1 MAIYQWV
8 GGHTGY
14 TGANSGYSVTGG
26 GASGTSPRWTHPIS
40 GITSDQ
46 GDHWFSPYFWGNT
59 KNWKRAISVT
69 GSFGFYNYVDT
80 TTLPKGGDTVWFS
93 GSYTGLSGQSTQTY
107 SVSCLYGGMSG
118 DGFTASGATA
128 WAGGYTAGSGGHGNI
143 AFTVYTTFQPTTH
156 PNPLLRTGEIGVG
169 ANIYGDFSSFSP
181 LKIRTSQFTV
191 NDFSTSTTGGA
202 KIALHNI
209 ASDVGAFGLYKS
221 NAYNDFTYGVAFLKG
236 NWEWISQNG
245 GSVFVTDVT
254 QTNGGYYSIYGYPVR
269 FSASATTAIGE
280 YNIYPTSLLSGGY
293 IWGNYGSQAIIRI
306 GKYLGNAPITL
317 GSLGDGGNPTYT
329 ELNLG
334 AISVTGAGSSS
345 PNIKLATCQIEYL
358 KCENAQIGVSELVTR
373 FDYPIIRDGY
383 MKAGTLDMSHPTDPS
398 WANFL
403 LAYAGGDNGLR
414 FDSSDVVIKPYIGAS
429 LKTGT
434 VEGITG

>member
-14 TGANSGYSVTGG
+14 TGTNSGWNGSTASSV
-26 GASGTSPRWTHPIS
+26 WTS
-40 GITSDQ
+40 GIDGTTSSA
-46 GDHWFSPYFWGNT
+46 GDFVFGPYFWGNT
-59 KNWKRAISVT
+59 KNWKKVLSVT
-69 GSFGFYNYVDT
+69 GSFGYLNYADT
-80 TTLPKGGDTVWFS
+80 TTLPKGGDTVWFG
-93 GSYTGLSGQSTQTY
+93 GSYTGPSGQQTQTY

-143 AFTVYTTFQPTTH
+143 AFTVYNTFRPTTH
-156 PNPLLRTGEIGVG
+156 PSLRIRTGEIGVG

-181 LKIRTSQFTV
+181 LKIRTSQFTF

-202 KIALHNI
+202 DIALHNI
-209 ASDVGAFGLYKS
+209 ASSVGGFGLYKPS
-221 NAYNDFTYGVAFLKG
+221 TYNDFTHGVAFLKG
-236 NWEWISQNG
+236 NWEYIYQNG

-254 QTNGGYYSIYGYPVR
+254 QSNGGYFAVYGHPVR

-280 YNIYPTSLLSGGY
+280 YNIYATSLLSGGY

-329 ELNLG
+329 ELALG
-334 AISVTGAGSSS
+334 AWSATGAASPS
-345 PNIKLATCQIEYL
+345 PNIKLATCQIDYL
-358 KCENAQIGVSELVTR
+358 KCEDAQIGVSELVTR

-403 LAYAGGDNGLR
+403 LAYAPGDNGLR
-414 FDSSDVVIKPYIGAS
+414 FDSNDVVIKPYIGAS
-429 LKTGT
+429 LKTGA
-434 VEGITG
+434 VEGLTG

>member
-26 GASGTSPRWTHPIS
+26 GTGTSPRWTHPIS

-46 GDHWFSPYFWGNT
+46 GDHWFGPYFWGNT
-59 KNWKRAISVT
+59 KNWKKAISVT

-93 GSYTGLSGQSTQTY
+93 GGYTGASGQATQTY

-143 AFTVYTTFQPTTH
+143 AFTVYSTFKPTTH

-181 LKIRTSQFTV
+181 LKIRTSQFTF

-202 KIALHNI
+202 DIALYNI
-209 ASDVGAFGLYKS
+209 ASAVGGFGLYKP
-221 NAYNDFTYGVAFLKG
+221 NTYNDFTHGVAFLKG
-236 NWEWISQNG
+236 NWEYIYQNG

-254 QTNGGYYSIYGYPVR
+254 QSNGGYFAVYGHPVR

-306 GKYLGNAPITL
+306 GGYSGNAPITL
-317 GSLGDGGNPTYT
+317 GSLNDGSNPTYT
-329 ELNLG
+329 ELALG
-334 AISVTGAGSSS
+334 AYSATGAGSSP
-345 PNIKLATCQIEYL
+345 PNIKLATCQIAYL
-358 KCENAQIGVSELVTR
+358 KCEDAQIGVSELVTR

-398 WANFL
+398 FSNFL
-403 LAYAGGDNGLR
+403 LGYSPDDNGLR

-429 LKTGT
+429 LITGT

>member
-14 TGANSGYSVTGG
+14 TGTNSGWNGSTASSV
-26 GASGTSPRWTHPIS
+26 WTS
-40 GITSDQ
+40 GIDGTTSSA
-46 GDHWFSPYFWGNT
+46 GDFVFGPYFWGNT
-59 KNWKRAISVT
+59 KNWKKVLSVT
-69 GSFGFYNYVDT
+69 GSFGYLNYADT

-93 GSYTGLSGQSTQTY
+93 GSYTGPSGQQTQTY

-143 AFTVYTTFQPTTH
+143 AFTIYNTFRPTTH
-156 PNPLLRTGEIGVG
+156 PSPRIRTGEIGVG

-181 LKIRTSQFTV
+181 LKIRTSQFTF

-202 KIALHNI
+202 DIALDNI
-209 ASDVGAFGLYKS
+209 ASSAGGFGLYKPGT
-221 NAYNDFTYGVAFLKG
+221 YNDFTHGVAFLKG
-236 NWEWISQNG
+236 NWESIYQNG
-245 GSVFVTDVT
+245 GSVFVTDMT
-254 QTNGGYYSIYGYPVR
+254 QTNGGYYSVFGYPVR
-269 FSASATTAIGE
+269 FSASATTAIGQ
-280 YNIYPTSLLSGGY
+280 YVIYPTSLLSGGY

-306 GKYLGNAPITL
+306 GNYFGNAPITL

-329 ELNLG
+329 ELTL
-334 AISVTGAGSSS
+334 GSSS
-345 PNIKLATCQIEYL
+345 TTGAAPSPPNIKLATCQIEYL
-358 KCENAQIGVSELVTR
+358 KCENAQIGVSELLTR

-398 WANFL
+398 WSNFL
-403 LAYAGGDNGLR
+403 LAYAPGDNGLR
-414 FDSSDVVIKPYIGAS
+414 FDSNDVVIKPYIGAS